1 MILPIKG
8 QLLRRP
14 ETNMRC
20 LLTSWDRCGVK
31 IAIILEQN
39 YWWTIT
45 GAASS
50 LRSQTTILC
59 RQSSWI
65 LWTPENLPH
74 PGSTLIVWRQFLFFF
89 LQVSYIFGNMSEYV
103 LIKLKHDWSAWSRQK
118 RFPIID
124 FLLCIFLALASN
136 IFVSY
141 HPGVLHMRRWL
152 DKYVLIKLEHEWLCQ
167 SYCSL
172 LFETAK

>member
-1 MILPIKG
+1 MQCRQAFSRICIHRIISLVKELP
-8 QLLRRP
+8 LRRP

-31 IAIILEQN
+31 IAIILEQT

-65 LWTPENLPH
+65 LRTSENLPH
-74 PGSTLIVWRQFLFFF
+74 PGFTLVWRPFLFFF
-89 LQVSYIFGNMSEYV
+89 SSGFLHIWRYERICPHQAKARLIRLVSSEKVSHY
-103 LIKLKHDWSAWSRQK
+103 W
-118 RFPIID
+118 
-124 FLLCIFLALASN
+124 FLALYLPCN
-136 IFVSY
+136 C
-141 HPGVLHMRRWL
+141 L
-152 DKYVLIKLEHEWLCQ
+152 
-167 SYCSL
+167 
-172 LFETAK
+172 

>member
-1 MILPIKG
+1 MFHFWVIIICSFLELSFWQKNWRWLLLPIDWRQPSKKGGCNADKLSANLHGHRIILPMKG
-8 QLLRRP
+8 LLLRRP

-31 IAIILEQN
+31 IAIILEQT

-74 PGSTLIVWRQFLFFF
+74 PGFTLVWRPFLFLFFRF
-89 LQVSYIFGNMSEYV
+89 LTYLEIWANMS
-103 LIKLKHDWSAWSRQK
+103 SS
-118 RFPIID
+118 
-124 FLLCIFLALASN
+124 S
-136 IFVSY
+136 
-141 HPGVLHMRRWL
+141 
-152 DKYVLIKLEHEWLCQ
+152 
-167 SYCSL
+167 
-172 LFETAK
+172 